1 MTPAPPPPPGRG
13 GPRPSPSPSEVG
25 GWAPPSAFVSSLPRS
40 DHPAPRG
47 RLPPGADHRPTG
59 PPSFGG
65 RSGPPGRDRNADPDV
80 DGVAMAAAT
89 ATGVL
94 LGVRFAV
101 AAAWVVAAFCLAVAC
116 LGAGSVSRL
125 RDDSGSGTAVVGVLV
140 VSTLLAS
147 GGAAAAMR
155 ATAVRDG
162 ILLSGARQPARVEVT
177 ATVAE
182 EPHQVRY
189 GGQWVVLTVNEVHR
203 NGRTYRTRE
212 RAGMIVPRG
221 RLPPSQPSGGTP
233 TADPTR
239 PSDPAAVPGPSGPT
253 GSPRSAGSVTPRGG
267 AEGRLAVGERLRV
280 RASLGE
286 ARWSDS
292 LGRQPPVVLRNPIIE
307 GRAPPGGAA
316 LRISERVRDAAR
328 SRALASLT
336 PERAGL
342 LIGMALGDTSLLPAE
357 LERDFR
363 AAGLTHLMAVSG
375 ANLAVVLAA
384 GLWLAG
390 AAGVGRRG
398 LAVVGILLVVVLVVV
413 TRWEPSVLR
422 AGVMA
427 GLVLLGVA
435 TGRGP
440 GGRRALSLAVVV
452 LLLADPSLAG
462 ALGFQLSVVATAGV
476 LWLGPA
482 TASALPDRVPERI
495 RRGVGMTLGAQATAV
510 PALALTFGSVSLAG
524 LPANLLGLPLAGGPM
539 LLGVVAAA
547 TAPVVPW
554 AATLACRL
562 ADPFL
567 LALIAVARWAAG
579 LPGGS
584 VALAGPARAAPVGV
598 VLLGLLAVARRR
610 CSPYLPRRA
619 ELPTDVERT
628 VKGRD
633 DHRRRAPPG
642 GAVTARGGGA
652 RDLGPPDLPGPG
664 QDVRRHVR

>member
-1 MTPAPPPPPGRG
+1 
-13 GPRPSPSPSEVG
+13 
-25 GWAPPSAFVSSLPRS
+25 
-40 DHPAPRG
+40 
-47 RLPPGADHRPTG
+47 
-59 PPSFGG
+59 
-65 RSGPPGRDRNADPDV
+65 
-80 DGVAMAAAT
+80 MAAAT

-94 LGVRFAV
+94 LGIRFAV
-101 AAAWVVAAFCLAVAC
+101 AAAWVVAAFCLTMAC

-125 RDDSGSGTAVVGVLV
+125 RDESGSSTAVVGVLV
-140 VSTLLAS
+140 FSTLLAS

-155 ATAVRDG
+155 ATAVSDG

-221 RLPPSQPSGGTP
+221 RLPLSQPSGGTP

-280 RASLGE
+280 RASVGE

-328 SRALASLT
+328 SRALASLA

-390 AAGVGRRG
+390 VAGVGRRG

-482 TASALPDRVPERI
+482 TARALPDRIPERV
-495 RRGVGMTLGAQATAV
+495 RKGVGMTLGAQATAM

-547 TAPVVPW
+547 TAPVAPW
-554 AATLACRL
+554 AATLACLL

-567 LALIAVARWAAG
+567 LALIAVAHWAAG

-584 VALAGPARAAPVGV
+584 VALAGPARAVPVGV

-610 CSPYLPRRA
+610 RSPYLPRRA

-628 VKGRD
+628 VNGRD
-633 DHRRRAPPG
+633 DHRRRAPPA
-642 GAVTARGGGA
+642 GAVTSRGGGA
-652 RDLGPPDLPGPG
+652 RDLGPPDLPGPR

>member
-1 MTPAPPPPPGRG
+1 
-13 GPRPSPSPSEVG
+13 
-25 GWAPPSAFVSSLPRS
+25 
-40 DHPAPRG
+40 
-47 RLPPGADHRPTG
+47 
-59 PPSFGG
+59 
-65 RSGPPGRDRNADPDV
+65 
-80 DGVAMAAAT
+80 MAAAT

-94 LGVRFAV
+94 LGIRFAV
-101 AAAWVVAAFCLAVAC
+101 AAAWVVAAFCLAMAC

-125 RDDSGSGTAVVGVLV
+125 RDESGSGTAVVGVLV
-140 VSTLLAS
+140 FSTLLAS

-221 RLPPSQPSGGTP
+221 RFPPSQPSGGTP

-280 RASLGE
+280 RASVGE

-495 RRGVGMTLGAQATAV
+495 RKGVGMTLGAQATAV

-547 TAPVVPW
+547 TAPVAPW

-610 CSPYLPRRA
+610 RSPYLPRRA

-628 VKGRD
+628 IKGTR
-633 DHRRRAPPG
+633 
-642 GAVTARGGGA
+642 
-652 RDLGPPDLPGPG
+652 
-664 QDVRRHVR
+664 

>member
-1 MTPAPPPPPGRG
+1 
-13 GPRPSPSPSEVG
+13 
-25 GWAPPSAFVSSLPRS
+25 
-40 DHPAPRG
+40 
-47 RLPPGADHRPTG
+47 
-59 PPSFGG
+59 
-65 RSGPPGRDRNADPDV
+65 
-80 DGVAMAAAT
+80 MAAAT

-94 LGVRFAV
+94 LGIRFAV

-116 LGAGSVSRL
+116 LGAGCVSRL
-125 RDDSGSGTAVVGVLV
+125 RDESGSSAVVGVLV
-140 VSTLLAS
+140 FSTLLAS

-155 ATAVRDG
+155 ATAVRGG
-162 ILLSGARQPARVEVT
+162 ILLSGVRQPARVEVT

-203 NGRTYRTRE
+203 NSRIYRTRE
-212 RAGMIVPRG
+212 RAGMVVPRG
-221 RLPPSQPSGGTP
+221 RLPPSQPS
-233 TADPTR
+233 R
-239 PSDPAAVPGPSGPT
+239 
-253 GSPRSAGSVTPRGG
+253 GSPL
-267 AEGRLAVGERLRV
+267 RLAVGERLRV
-280 RASLGE
+280 RASVGE

-328 SRALASLT
+328 SRALASLA

-390 AAGVGRRG
+390 VAGVGRRG

-482 TASALPDRVPERI
+482 TAGALPDRVPERI
-495 RRGVGMTLGAQATAV
+495 RKGIGMTLGAQATAM

-539 LLGVVAAA
+539 LLGVIAAA
-547 TAPVVPW
+547 TAPVAPW

-610 CSPYLPRRA
+610 RSPYLPRRA

-642 GAVTARGGGA
+642 GAVIARGRGA
-652 RDLGPPDLPGPG
+652 RDLGPPDLPGPR

>member
-1 MTPAPPPPPGRG
+1 
-13 GPRPSPSPSEVG
+13 
-25 GWAPPSAFVSSLPRS
+25 
-40 DHPAPRG
+40 
-47 RLPPGADHRPTG
+47 
-59 PPSFGG
+59 
-65 RSGPPGRDRNADPDV
+65 
-80 DGVAMAAAT
+80 MAAAT

-94 LGVRFAV
+94 LGIRFAV
-101 AAAWVVAAFCLAVAC
+101 AAAWVAAAFCLAVAC
-116 LGAGSVSRL
+116 LGAGSLSRL
-125 RDDSGSGTAVVGVLV
+125 RDESGSSAVVGVLV
-140 VSTLLAS
+140 LSTLLAS

-155 ATAVRDG
+155 ATAVRGG
-162 ILLSGARQPARVEVT
+162 ILLGGIRQPTRVEVT

-189 GGQWVVLTVNEVHR
+189 GGQWVVLTVNKVHR
-203 NGRTYRTRE
+203 DGRTYRTRE
-212 RAGMIVPRG
+212 RAGMILPRG
-221 RLPPSQPSGGTP
+221 RLPPSQQSGGSP
-233 TADPTR
+233 TANPTDAG
-239 PSDPAAVPGPSGPT
+239 SAAPPG
-253 GSPRSAGSVTPRGG
+253 SAGSATRPGG
-267 AEGRLAVGERLRV
+267 VEGRLAVGERLRV
-280 RASLGE
+280 RASVGE

-292 LGRQPPVVLRNPIIE
+292 LGRQPAVVLRSPVIE
-307 GRAPPGGAA
+307 GRAPPGGVA

-342 LIGMALGDTSLLPAE
+342 LIGMALGDTSMLPAE
-357 LERDFR
+357 LEQDFR

-390 AAGVGRRG
+390 VAGVGRRG
-398 LAVVGILLVVVLVVV
+398 LAVVGIVLVMVLVVV

-482 TASALPDRVPERI
+482 MASALPDRIPERV
-495 RRGVGMTLGAQATAV
+495 RKGVGMTLGAQAAAV
-510 PALALTFGSVSLAG
+510 PVLALTFGSVSLAG

-547 TAPVVPW
+547 TAPVAPW
-554 AATLACRL
+554 AANLACRL

-567 LALIAVARWAAG
+567 FALIAVARWAAG

-584 VALAGPARAAPVGV
+584 ITLTGPARAAPVAV

-610 CSPYLPRRA
+610 RSPYLPRRA

-633 DHRRRAPPG
+633 GHRRRAPPG
-642 GAVTARGGGA
+642 GSVTARGAGA
-652 RDLGPPDLPGPG
+652 RDLGSPDLPGPR
-664 QDVRRHVR
+664 QDVRRHIR

>member
-1 MTPAPPPPPGRG
+1 
-13 GPRPSPSPSEVG
+13 
-25 GWAPPSAFVSSLPRS
+25 
-40 DHPAPRG
+40 
-47 RLPPGADHRPTG
+47 
-59 PPSFGG
+59 
-65 RSGPPGRDRNADPDV
+65 
-80 DGVAMAAAT
+80 MAAAT

-94 LGVRFAV
+94 LGIRFAV

-125 RDDSGSGTAVVGVLV
+125 RDESGGSAVVGVLV
-140 VSTLLAS
+140 LSTLLAS

-155 ATAVRDG
+155 ATAVSGG
-162 ILLSGARQPARVEVT
+162 ILLSGVHQPARVEVT

-212 RAGMIVPRG
+212 RAGMVVPRG
-221 RLPPSQPSGGTP
+221 RLPRGSRH
-233 TADPTR
+233 TAR
-239 PSDPAAVPGPSGPT
+239 PSDPAAVPPRGRR
-253 GSPRSAGSVTPRGG
+253 SPRSAGRAPVAEGGWRLGSGCGFGRRSGRRGG
-267 AEGRLAVGERLRV
+267 AIRWGGSRRWCCGIPSSRGARRRV
-280 RASLGE
+280 VRRCA
-286 ARWSDS
+286 
-292 LGRQPPVVLRNPIIE
+292 
-307 GRAPPGGAA
+307 
-316 LRISERVRDAAR
+316 ISERVRDAAR
-328 SRALASLT
+328 SRALASLA

-390 AAGVGRRG
+390 VAGVGRRG

-440 GGRRALSLAVVV
+440 GGRRALCLAVVV

-482 TASALPDRVPERI
+482 TASALPDRIPERV
-495 RRGVGMTLGAQATAV
+495 RKGVGMTLGAQATAV

-547 TAPVVPW
+547 TAPVAPW

-567 LALIAVARWAAG
+567 LALHRG
-579 LPGGS
+579 RPLGR
-584 VALAGPARAAPVGV
+584 GPARRVG
-598 VLLGLLAVARRR
+598 R
-610 CSPYLPRRA
+610 PRRA
-619 ELPTDVERT
+619 GS
-628 VKGRD
+628 GRAG
-633 DHRRRAPPG
+633 RRGPPRVAGGRAAAAFAILAPP
-642 GAVTARGGGA
+642 R
-652 RDLGPPDLPGPG
+652 
-664 QDVRRHVR
+664 

>member
-1 MTPAPPPPPGRG
+1 
-13 GPRPSPSPSEVG
+13 
-25 GWAPPSAFVSSLPRS
+25 
-40 DHPAPRG
+40 
-47 RLPPGADHRPTG
+47 
-59 PPSFGG
+59 
-65 RSGPPGRDRNADPDV
+65 
-80 DGVAMAAAT
+80 
-89 ATGVL
+89 
-94 LGVRFAV
+94 
-101 AAAWVVAAFCLAVAC
+101 
-116 LGAGSVSRL
+116 
-125 RDDSGSGTAVVGVLV
+125 
-140 VSTLLAS
+140 
-147 GGAAAAMR
+147 
-155 ATAVRDG
+155 
-162 ILLSGARQPARVEVT
+162 
-177 ATVAE
+177 
-182 EPHQVRY
+182 
-189 GGQWVVLTVNEVHR
+189 
-203 NGRTYRTRE
+203 
-212 RAGMIVPRG
+212 
-221 RLPPSQPSGGTP
+221 
-233 TADPTR
+233 
-239 PSDPAAVPGPSGPT
+239 
-253 GSPRSAGSVTPRGG
+253 
-267 AEGRLAVGERLRV
+267 
-280 RASLGE
+280 
-286 ARWSDS
+286 
-292 LGRQPPVVLRNPIIE
+292 
-307 GRAPPGGAA
+307 
-316 LRISERVRDAAR
+316 
-328 SRALASLT
+328 
-336 PERAGL
+336 
-342 LIGMALGDTSLLPAE
+342 
-357 LERDFR
+357 
-363 AAGLTHLMAVSG
+363 MAVSG

-390 AAGVGRRG
+390 VAGVGRRG

-482 TASALPDRVPERI
+482 TASALPDRIPERI
-495 RRGVGMTLGAQATAV
+495 RKGVGMTLGAQATAM

-547 TAPVVPW
+547 TAPVAPW
-554 AATLACRL
+554 AANLACHL

-584 VALAGPARAAPVGV
+584 VALAGPARATPVGV

-610 CSPYLPRRA
+610 SPYLPRRA

-633 DHRRRAPPG
+633 DHRRRAPPA
-642 GAVTARGGGA
+642 GAVTSSGGGA

-664 QDVRRHVR
+664 QDVRRHVP